1 MAECQNCFVVTQ
13 RRCSA
18 CHVCHYCSKE
28 CELAADQKCGAR
40 VACQLHR
47 AFQREETNFGEVAM
61 QVRMFPTIK
70 ATLSSKDEW
79 DQIWAALKCGAWDFL
94 HLLIGVTPGTVYKK
108 STFGIACSL
117 ATDFCI
123 EGGGMRRRFEV
134 GSAVDSSKKMLANLS
149 QIVLAQRG
157 TEKARA
163 ALTVGCTT
171 KTCVHFDVI
180 FLTRKRDTWTVHHV
194 LPLWAQTLER
204 SDANFYKMSYRLDG
218 KVPEHCRHSIAMV
231 QEALNQSPPPPPP
244 SSPPPSRPEAAT
256 WPARSPAP
264 PPTPAPDPESG
275 PEPGPESNP
284 EPGPE
289 STPESDSEPD
299 PETETT
305 GPPPEWTHQLRSAL
319 QVISSGRAS
328 GVSNAGVASGSAAS
342 ACAGA
347 DSSAASGGNS
357 GGGGRGRRERILR
370 GRVRCLDS
378 GFVRRR
384 EKPSPLAPTQQVV
397 VVAPP
402 ALPPRSSESS

>member
-319 QVISSGRAS
+319 QVIPPDVPQAS
-328 GVSNAGVASGSAAS
+328 PTPAWLQDRQRLPVPAPTQAQPPVAIPGEATWTP
-342 ACAGA
+342 GA
-347 DSSAASGGNS
+347 DPPRSRPMPRLRLRQASK
-357 GGGGRGRRERILR
+357 
-370 GRVRCLDS
+370 
-378 GFVRRR
+378 
-384 EKPSPLAPTQQVV
+384 KPSPLAPTQQVV